1 MGLFVFL
8 ILGLIQGSTE
18 FLPVSSTGHLIVFES
33 LFKIS
38 PQVFGLVF
46 DVSLHLGTLLAVI
59 IYFNN
64 DLQKVFFGVLKSFY
78 SFNIKTNDQRLGWLI
93 IVSAVPA
100 GVIGFLFSDIIETSF
115 RSPMLVALM
124 LFLVSLFFI
133 FAETRAKHIRGIK
146 SLSFT
151 DALTLGLA
159 QASALIP
166 GTSRSGIVISSGMV
180 LGLKRVD
187 AARFAFL
194 MSVPTIAGAALKQ
207 LSPFILDPSSF
218 PKNEQ
223 MPFVVGTIAAT
234 LSGLLAIKFMLKFLS
249 KFSLV
254 TFVVYRYALGFFI
267 IFMYLLGWVS

>member
-1 MGLFVFL
+1 MDLFVFL
-8 ILGLIQGSTE
+8 ILGLIQGVTE
-18 FLPVSSTGHLIVFES
+18 FLPVSSTGHLIIFES

-59 IYFNN
+59 IYFKN
-64 DLQKVFFGVLKSFY
+64 DLQKMFFGVLKSFY
-78 SFNIKTNDQRLGWLI
+78 NFNIKTNDQRLGWLI

-100 GVIGFLFSDIIETSF
+100 GVIGFMFSDIIKTAF

-133 FAETRAKHIRGIK
+133 FAETRAKHIRSIK

-159 QASALIP
+159 QALALIP

-194 MSVPTIAGAALKQ
+194 MAVPTIAGAALKQ
-207 LSPFILDPSSF
+207 LSPFIIDPSSF

-249 KFSLV
+249 RFSLI
-254 TFVVYRYALGFFI
+254 TFVIYRYALGFFI